1 MRKNVFLT
9 VVALSFVCGVIGFS
23 PPFLLSQE
31 STGAESLKNPG
42 LVGIQYGSE
51 DFTDAEN
58 LVTLSRLEQ
67 TWTEDDNHG
76 RQWSGKWV
84 GFVVAPASGQVN
96 FTATT
101 DQEVKVEISDTVV
114 INSKRSV
121 MSGSVT
127 MVKGEE
133 YPIVLSYVKTGDEY
147 ACYFRVKWSWAGQ
160 APTVIGGLSLV
171 YAEDIEAKL
180 DEIVAASDDDDD
192 DDDDDNGDEDDG
204 VSLLEQRDYVS
215 EASDVAN
222 AKKAGLVGVI
232 CESGDFTRPESRD
245 VIKHINHNWTGGP
258 GDWSGYWQGYIE
270 APFTG
275 EVTFTAEV
283 DNGIKL
289 VIAGKSIIDGLGR
302 REARVGNALMVKGQK
317 YPLRLWYFQDGDP
330 SYIRLYWGWSGQD
343 KIIVDESAFSFS
355 QADVEYIISM
365 VPGDYWDFDEAP
377 LHYDDTGS
385 ESLDLAHQDGRLAP
399 TVGVQNYQVFRSNRE
414 HTEFTGGL
422 KNTYIHAPMLCYWNN
437 KYYLEFLAAPVSE
450 HDENT
455 VTLITS
461 SVDGKNWEMPKI
473 IFPGFQPEGDSHKTI
488 THQRMGFYVSKNN
501 RLLVLAFYGRHPS
514 PNEGD
519 GLGRVVREVYKD
531 GTVGPF
537 YFIRY
542 NRHAG
547 WNEKNT
553 PYPYYKESPDKSFIA
568 VCDELMANKL
578 MVQQWWEED
587 RSKDG
592 FYALSGEGFKC
603 KAFNWYTRKDGK
615 IVGMFKAG
623 YTALS
628 EDGGKSWSEIQKLP
642 SVIVGHAKMWGQQT
656 EDGRYGF
663 VYNPHFEWR
672 YPLVVTT
679 SNDGRTFSNMSCVHG
694 ELPPRRYDGDAKDV
708 GPQYVRGITQGNGNP
723 PGNDMWLTYSMNKED
738 IWVSR
743 VPLPIRHKAD
753 KWVSDN
759 FDRMKPGGV
768 VTGWNIYNLKW
779 AQVEVAKFPS
789 AANKSLKLSDTD
801 PYDYARAIRVFPESS
816 TVTVKFDILAEQT
829 DNGRMEFELLSKKG
843 SRPVRVVLSDN
854 GKVQVV
860 DGEKTVDL
868 TAYQADKWLQFKVSA
883 DVTAGRFSVSVNGKS
898 VLSKAAFAQKV
909 ANLQRISFR
918 TGEYRKLGIGQNE
931 NEDDLPNA
939 GDAVNKAVYY
949 VNNVSIS
956 K

>member
-1 MRKNVFLT
+1 MKKNVTLT
-9 VVALSFVCGVIGFS
+9 VVALSFVCSVIGFS
-23 PPFLLSQE
+23 QSA
-31 STGAESLKNPG
+31 GAESLKKTG
-42 LVGIQYGSE
+42 LIGGQFGSE
-51 DFTDAEN
+51 DFTD
-58 LVTLSRLEQ
+58 VQSLSRLSSLERAF
-67 TWTEDDNHG
+67 TEDDDYG

-84 GFVVAPASGQVN
+84 GFVVAPASGEITFHAETDRSLQIQIAGKEVVAV
-96 FTATT
+96 TQGKTT
-101 DQEVKVEISDTVV
+101 
-114 INSKRSV
+114 
-121 MSGSVT
+121 GSVS
-127 MVKGEE
+127 MVKGKE
-133 YPIVLSYVKTGDEY
+133 YPIEVTYVKEDQSY
-147 ACYFRVKWSWAGQ
+147 DCHFKIQWSWVGQ
-160 APTVIGGLSLV
+160 EKVSIPTANLMHTPEQEQEWVQKAQE
-171 YAEDIEAKL
+171 AEDED
-180 DEIVAASDDDDD
+180 DEDDDDD
-192 DDDDDNGDEDDG
+192 DDGDDDDG
-204 VSLLEQRDYVS
+204 GGIDKGADRIGQGLTK
-215 EASDVAN
+215 SDAAN
-222 AKKAGLVGVI
+222 AKMMGLVGVI

-283 DNGIKL
+283 DNGIRL
-289 VIAGKSIIDGLGR
+289 AIADKTVIDGLGR
-302 REARVGNALMVKGQK
+302 RKARVGSTLMVKGQK
-317 YPLRLWYFQDGDP
+317 EPLRLWYFQDGDP
-330 SYIRLYWGWSGQD
+330 SYIRLYWSWPGQNR
-343 KIIVDESAFSFS
+343 IIVDESAFSYS
-355 QADVEYIISM
+355 PEDVKFAISKL
-365 VPGDYWDFDEAP
+365 PGDYWDFDEAP

-385 ESLDLAHQDGRLAP
+385 ESLDLAHQDGRLAS
-399 TVGVQNYQVFRSNRE
+399 TVGVQNYQVFRANRA
-414 HTEFTGGL
+414 HPEFTDGL

-437 KYYLEFLAAPVSE
+437 KYYLEFLAAPANE

-455 VTLITS
+455 ETLITS
-461 SVDGKNWEMPKI
+461 SVDGKNWETPKT

-501 RLLVLAFYGRHPS
+501 RLLVLAFYGKHPS

-531 GTVGPF
+531 GTVGPL

-587 RSKDG
+587 RSEDG
-592 FYALSGEGFKC
+592 FYVLSGEGFKC

-656 EDGRYGF
+656 DDGRYAL

-672 YPLVVTT
+672 YPLVVIT
-679 SNDGRTFSNMSCVHG
+679 SDDGRSFSNMSCVHG
-694 ELPPRRYDGDAKDV
+694 ELPPRRYDGGAKDV

-723 PGNDMWLTYSMNKED
+723 PGNDMWVTYSMNKED
-738 IWVSR
+738 IWISR
-743 VPLPIRHKAD
+743 VPLPIRHKVD

-759 FDRMKPGGV
+759 FDRMQPGGA
-768 VTGWNIYNLKW
+768 VTDWNVYNLKW

-789 AANKSLKLSDTD
+789 AANKSLKLSDTE
-801 PYDYARAIRVFPESS
+801 PYDYARATRVFPESS
-816 TVTVKFDILAEQT
+816 TVTVKFDILAKQT
-829 DNGRMEFELLSKKG
+829 GNGRMEIELLSKKG
-843 SRPVRVVLSDN
+843 SRPVRVTLSDN
-854 GKVQVV
+854 GRVQVV
-860 DGEKTVDL
+860 DGEKTVDV
-868 TAYQADKWLQFKVSA
+868 TAYQADKWLKFKVSA
-883 DVTAGRFSVSVNGKS
+883 DVTAGKFSVSVNGKS
-898 VLSKAAFAQKV
+898 VLSKAAFAQKA

-918 TGEYRKLGIGQNE
+918 TGKYRKLGIGQRENE
-931 NEDDLPNA
+931 NDLPNA
-939 GDAVNKAVYY
+939 GDAVKEAVYY
-949 VNNVSIS
+949 LDNVSITP
-956 K
+956 